1 MALMCFF
8 SVMIMIISM
17 NINHT
22 ARNILLVLFA
32 VLLLVSAI
40 LLILCRKKLV
50 AIKRL
55 LAFILFLIITL
66 ILLGSANVFA
76 DKNDQI
82 NSFRES
88 SVEVTGTVTDSRFK
102 SSGES
107 SFEVNIL
114 SLNGEAADLDLVMT
128 LFFHSSLKEGDSFYA
143 QGSFEPLSITDE
155 AYVIAD
161 GFNGKLICENADD
174 IKIKGV
180 QTGYYVPFFKRIN
193 SYFQD
198 ILFDNTD
205 EETGRLLG
213 ALLLGN
219 RDLLDNRI
227 QRDFG
232 RCGISHMLALSG
244 LHMSIIIG
252 FFDLL
257 MRKVLI
263 NRRYRCVILIFLAIS
278 YLAITGFSPSA
289 SRAVI
294 MLCIVYISYLA
305 NNDTDSITSLFIALT
320 LILAFSP
327 YAAYDVALWM
337 SFFAT
342 LGILIVSEI
351 LSVLKYRLKKK
362 PIHIQILVNITVSIA
377 ITLAAIFFTCVFTW
391 LFFGEISLV
400 SPVTNLIFSPLMTLS
415 LILGLLLILLS
426 PVSFLAK
433 FIGQAIILL
442 ADIFTESAA
451 AISRLRG
458 ITVSLKYEFVPF
470 IIIPLIITLI
480 VFLLIKLK
488 RKWIIAIPPLLS
500 VLAFAVALGIYNSEN
515 KSVFDV
521 IYMKNKR
528 SEMLIVTTLDET
540 SICDISTGG
549 YRNLYSACYESSM
562 LEYSTEI
569 ESIILTHY
577 HNYHPSSLS
586 KICSD
591 FMVRYVYLPLP
602 EKFEEWEIQAEMV
615 DALKDTGVTV
625 KVYKRGN
632 NIEDSSG
639 NTISVSTCE
648 YSERSTHPLFS
659 VSVSSETKTFTYATS
674 ALLESEA
681 PAIENKTD
689 ILLLGTHG
697 ATVRSFDRSGFLD
710 EHFEEIPSTIVFSS
724 PYEMLEERKALD
736 YVHSLYQSGHTV
748 IIDGK
753 EYYKFDM
760 N

>member
-1 MALMCFF
+1 
-8 SVMIMIISM
+8 
-17 NINHT
+17 
-22 ARNILLVLFA
+22 
-32 VLLLVSAI
+32 
-40 LLILCRKKLV
+40 
-50 AIKRL
+50 
-55 LAFILFLIITL
+55 
-66 ILLGSANVFA
+66 
-76 DKNDQI
+76 
-82 NSFRES
+82 
-88 SVEVTGTVTDSRFK
+88 
-102 SSGES
+102 
-107 SFEVNIL
+107 
-114 SLNGEAADLDLVMT
+114 
-128 LFFHSSLKEGDSFYA
+128 
-143 QGSFEPLSITDE
+143 
-155 AYVIAD
+155 
-161 GFNGKLICENADD
+161 
-174 IKIKGV
+174 
-180 QTGYYVPFFKRIN
+180 
-193 SYFQD
+193 
-198 ILFDNTD
+198 
-205 EETGRLLG
+205 
-213 ALLLGN
+213 
-219 RDLLDNRI
+219 
-227 QRDFG
+227 
-232 RCGISHMLALSG
+232 MLALSG

-400 SPVTNLIFSPLMTLS
+400 SPVTNLIFSPLMMLS

-515 KSVFDV
+515 KAVFDV

-602 EKFEEWEIQAEMV
+602 EKIEEWEIQAEMV

-639 NTISVSTCE
+639 NTISVSLCE

-689 ILLLGTHG
+689 ILLCKENRMEKSWRFFLCKIPLQVQFLCHKPFLLHREET
-697 ATVRSFDRSGFLD
+697 DRNRIK
-710 EHFEEIPSTIVFSS
+710 ESS
-724 PYEMLEERKALD
+724 YPPELPR
-736 YVHSLYQSGHTV
+736 
-748 IIDGK
+748 
-753 EYYKFDM
+753 F
-760 N
+760 